1 MVIGPNRLIIDG
13 FSSFSVKF
21 PLSKFVWFDGKYVT
35 LDKAKVPVTTH
46 AIHYGTSVFEGIRA
60 YWNSKNLF
68 VFRLEDHM
76 KRFRN
81 SGKFYSISLNFTNK
95 QIENAIINLC
105 KKNNIKKTCYIRPFY
120 FVGDYGINLH
130 VTEKAPTNVAI
141 FMFPF
146 GDLFNK
152 KGITAGVSSWR
163 KFSVSSTPPQAKMG
177 GNYLNSIL
185 ATQEAKRNGYDEAI
199 LLDKL
204 GNVSEAPGENIFI
217 VKDDEI
223 ITPPLSSSALAGIT
237 RDSIF
242 ELAEDRG
249 YKVVIR
255 EITRSELYIA
265 DEVFLSGTAAEI
277 TPIIRI
283 DQNIVGNGKTGIIT
297 SELIADY
304 TDVVMNR
311 NKKYSEWLTP
321 VY

>member
-1 MVIGPNRLIIDG
+1 
-13 FSSFSVKF
+13 VKF
-21 PLSKFVWFDGKYVT
+21 PLSKFVWLDGKYVT

-105 KKNNIKKTCYIRPFY
+105 KKNNMKKSCYIRPFY

-141 FMFPF
+141 FIFPF

-163 KFSVSSTPPQAKMG
+163 KFSISSTPPQAKMG

-217 VKDDEI
+217 VKEDEI

-242 ELAEDRG
+242 ELAKDRG

-283 DQNIVGNGKTGIIT
+283 DQNIIGNGKVGIIT
-297 SELIADY
+297 SELISDY

>member
-105 KKNNIKKTCYIRPFY
+105 KKNNMKKTCYIRPFY

-242 ELAEDRG
+242 ELAKDRG

-297 SELIADY
+297 SELIVDY

>member
-1 MVIGPNRLIIDG
+1 M
-13 FSSFSVKF
+13 KF

-46 AIHYGTSVFEGIRA
+46 AIHYGTSIFEGIRA

-68 VFRLEDHM
+68 MFRLEDHI

-105 KKNNIKKTCYIRPFY
+105 KKNNMKKSCYIRPFY

-217 VKDDEI
+217 VKGDEI

-242 ELAEDRG
+242 ELAKDRG

-277 TPIIRI
+277 IPIIRI
-283 DQNIVGNGKTGIIT
+283 DQNIIGNGKAGIIT
-297 SELIADY
+297 SELTSDY

-311 NKKYSEWLTP
+311 NEKYSEWLTA